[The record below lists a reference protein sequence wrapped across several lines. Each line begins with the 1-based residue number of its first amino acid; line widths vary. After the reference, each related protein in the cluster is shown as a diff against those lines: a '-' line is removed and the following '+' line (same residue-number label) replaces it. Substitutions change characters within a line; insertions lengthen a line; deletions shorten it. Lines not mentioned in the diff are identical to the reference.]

1 MGQVIGGIVAETQA
15 QAQKA
20 AQLVKVTYEDLPRI
34 ITIEVKCSLL
44 HGFYI
49 SDAKGGGFFFFFFF
63 FFCEREE
70 YAKGESRVRGGDIS
84 RCSPRSCLPVC
95 ARLTPS
101 SRLSGVHRPSVGLET
116 QKKMPPFLQAD
127 LRVYIASRLTVYF

>member
-34 ITIEVKCSLL
+34 LTIEVKCSLL

-49 SDAKGGGFFFFFFF
+49 SDAKGGFFFFFF

-70 YAKGESRVRGGDIS
+70 YAKGESRLRVGDIS
-84 RCSPRSCLPVC
+84 RRSPRLCLPVC
-95 ARLTPS
+95 ARPMPS
-101 SRLSGVHRPSVGLET
+101 SSLSGVHRASVGLET

-127 LRVYIASRLTVYF
+127 LRVSIASRLTVYF

>member
-20 AQLVKVTYEDLPRI
+20 AQLVSVTYEDLPRI

-49 SDAKGGGFFFFFFF
+49 SDAKGGFFFFFF

-70 YAKGESRVRGGDIS
+70 YAKGESRLRVGDIS
-84 RCSPRSCLPVC
+84 RRSPRLCLPVC
-95 ARLTPS
+95 ARPMPS
-101 SRLSGVHRPSVGLET
+101 SSLSGVHRASVGLET

-127 LRVYIASRLTVYF
+127 LRVSIASRLTVYF

>member
-1 MGQVIGGIVAETQA
+1 MTCAGQVIGGIVAETQA

-20 AQLVKVTYEDLPRI
+20 AQLVRVTYEDLPRI

-49 SDAKGGGFFFFFFF
+49 SDAKGGFFFFFF

-70 YAKGESRVRGGDIS
+70 YAKGESRLRVGDIS
-84 RCSPRSCLPVC
+84 RRSPRLCLPVC
-95 ARLTPS
+95 ARPMPS
-101 SRLSGVHRPSVGLET
+101 SSLSGVHRASVGLET

-127 LRVYIASRLTVYF
+127 

>member
-20 AQLVKVTYEDLPRI
+20 ANLVKVTYEDLPRI

-49 SDAKGGGFFFFFFF
+49 SDAKGGGFFFCFFLFF
-63 FFCEREE
+63 
-70 YAKGESRVRGGDIS
+70 AN
-84 RCSPRSCLPVC
+84 
-95 ARLTPS
+95 ARNVL
-101 SRLSGVHRPSVGLET
+101 
-116 QKKMPPFLQAD
+116 K
-127 LRVYIASRLTVYF
+127 ASHT

>member
-20 AQLVKVTYEDLPRI
+20 AQLVRVTYEDLPRI
-34 ITIEVKCSLL
+34 ITIEVKCLLL

-49 SDAKGGGFFFFFFF
+49 SDAKGGGFFFF

-84 RCSPRSCLPVC
+84 RRSPRSCLPVC
-95 ARLTPS
+95 ARPMPS
-101 SRLSGVHRPSVGLET
+101 SSLPGFRRASVGLET

-127 LRVYIASRLTVYF
+127 

>member
-63 FFCEREE
+63 FETEE
-70 YAKGESRVRGGDIS
+70 NTKSESRVRGGDIS
-84 RCSPRSCLPVC
+84 RRSPHSCLPVC
-95 ARLTPS
+95 ARLMPS
-101 SRLSGVHRPSVGLET
+101 SRLSGVFRASVGLET
-116 QKKMPPFLQAD
+116 QKKMQPFLQAD
-127 LRVYIASRLTVYF
+127 

>member
-34 ITIEVKCSLL
+34 ITIEVKSSLL

-63 FFCEREE
+63 LRTRGVCERRVTRERRGYFAPLPSFVSSCLRSP
-70 YAKGESRVRGGDIS
+70 YAFLELAWL
-84 RCSPRSCLPVC
+84 SPR
-95 ARLTPS
+95 
-101 SRLSGVHRPSVGLET
+101 
-116 QKKMPPFLQAD
+116 
-127 LRVYIASRLTVYF
+127 LRWPGNAEENATFPAG

>member
-20 AQLVKVTYEDLPRI
+20 AQLVRITYEDLPRI

-49 SDAKGGGFFFFFFF
+49 SDAKGGGFFFFFF
-63 FFCEREE
+63 CEREE

-84 RCSPRSCLPVC
+84 RRSPRSCLPVC
-95 ARLTPS
+95 ARPMPS
-101 SRLSGVHRPSVGLET
+101 PCLPGFRRTSVGLET

-127 LRVYIASRLTVYF
+127 

>member
-20 AQLVKVTYEDLPRI
+20 AQLVSVTYEDLPRI

-49 SDAKGGGFFFFFFF
+49 SDAKGGGFFFF
-63 FFCEREE
+63 CEREE
-70 YAKGESRVRGGDIS
+70 CAKGESHVRGGDIS
-84 RCSPRSCLPVC
+84 RRSPRSCLPVR
-95 ARLTPS
+95 ARPMPS
-101 SRLSGVHRPSVGLET
+101 SSLPGFRRASVGLET
-116 QKKMPPFLQAD
+116 QKKMPPRPAG
-127 LRVYIASRLTVYF
+127 

>member
-63 FFCEREE
+63 F
-70 YAKGESRVRGGDIS
+70 AN
-84 RCSPRSCLPVC
+84 
-95 ARLTPS
+95 ARNML
-101 SRLSGVHRPSVGLET
+101 
-116 QKKMPPFLQAD
+116 K
-127 LRVYIASRLTVYF
+127 ASHS

>member
-49 SDAKGGGFFFFFFF
+49 SDAKGGGFSFFF
-63 FFCEREE
+63 FFCKREE

-84 RCSPRSCLPVC
+84 RRSPRSCLPVC
-95 ARLTPS
+95 ARLMPS
-101 SRLSGVHRPSVGLET
+101 SRLSGVLRASVGLET
-116 QKKMPPFLQAD
+116 QKKMQPFLQAD
-127 LRVYIASRLTVYF
+127 

>member
-49 SDAKGGGFFFFFFF
+49 SDAKGGFFFF

-70 YAKGESRVRGGDIS
+70 YAKGESRLRVGDIS
-84 RCSPRSCLPVC
+84 RRSPRLCLPVC
-95 ARLTPS
+95 ARPMPS
-101 SRLSGVHRPSVGLET
+101 SSLSGVHRASVGLET

-127 LRVYIASRLTVYF
+127 LRVSIASRLTVYF

>member
-20 AQLVKVTYEDLPRI
+20 AQLVSVTYEDLPRI

-49 SDAKGGGFFFFFFF
+49 SDAKGGGFFFFFF
-63 FFCEREE
+63 CEREE

-84 RCSPRSCLPVC
+84 RRSPRSCLPVC
-95 ARLTPS
+95 ARLMPS
-101 SRLSGVHRPSVGLET
+101 SRLSGVHRASVGLET
-116 QKKMPPFLQAD
+116 QKKMPPFLQAVI
-127 LRVYIASRLTVYF
+127 RVSIASRLTVYF

>member
-49 SDAKGGGFFFFFFF
+49 SDAKGGGFSFFFFFF
-63 FFCEREE
+63 ANARNMLKASHAWEE
-70 YAKGESRVRGGDIS
+70 GIFRAAPLVRVSLYALA
-84 RCSPRSCLPVC
+84 SCLPRAC
-95 ARLTPS
+95 LAFTAPLLAWKRKRKC
-101 SRLSGVHRPSVGLET
+101 RLSC
-116 QKKMPPFLQAD
+116 
-127 LRVYIASRLTVYF
+127 RLI

>member
-20 AQLVKVTYEDLPRI
+20 AQLVSVTYEDLPRI

-44 HGFYI
+44 NGFYI

-63 FFCEREE
+63 FANARNMLKASHAERRGYFAPLPSFVSPCLRSPHAFPLLAWLSPHLRWPGNAEE
-70 YAKGESRVRGGDIS
+70 NAAFPAG
-84 RCSPRSCLPVC
+84 
-95 ARLTPS
+95 
-101 SRLSGVHRPSVGLET
+101 
-116 QKKMPPFLQAD
+116 
-127 LRVYIASRLTVYF
+127 

>member
-20 AQLVKVTYEDLPRI
+20 AQLVRVTYEDLPRI

-49 SDAKGGGFFFFFFF
+49 SDAKGGGFSFFF
-63 FFCEREE
+63 FFCKREE

-84 RCSPRSCLPVC
+84 RRSPRSCLPVC
-95 ARLTPS
+95 ARLMPS
-101 SRLSGVHRPSVGLET
+101 SRLSGVLRASVGLET
-116 QKKMPPFLQAD
+116 QKKMQPFLQAD
-127 LRVYIASRLTVYF
+127 

>member
-34 ITIEVKCSLL
+34 LTIEVKCSLL

-49 SDAKGGGFFFFFFF
+49 SDANGGFF

-70 YAKGESRVRGGDIS
+70 YAKGESRLRGGDIS
-84 RCSPRSCLPVC
+84 RRSPRSCLPVC
-95 ARLTPS
+95 ARPMPS
-101 SRLSGVHRPSVGLET
+101 SSLSGVHRASVGLET

-127 LRVYIASRLTVYF
+127 LRVSIASRLTVYF

>member
-20 AQLVKVTYEDLPRI
+20 AQLVSVTYEDLPRI

-49 SDAKGGGFFFFFFF
+49 SDAKGGGFFFCFCFF
-63 FFCEREE
+63 FFCERKE

-84 RCSPRSCLPVC
+84 RRSPRSCLPVC
-95 ARLTPS
+95 ARLMPS
-101 SRLSGVHRPSVGLET
+101 SRLSGVHCASVGLET

-127 LRVYIASRLTVYF
+127 

>member
-1 MGQVIGGIVAETQA
+1 MTCAGQVIGGIVAETQA

-49 SDAKGGGFFFFFFF
+49 SDAKGGGFF
-63 FFCEREE
+63 CEREE

-84 RCSPRSCLPVC
+84 RRSPRSCLPVC
-95 ARLTPS
+95 ARPMPS
-101 SRLSGVHRPSVGLET
+101 SSLPCLATFPAG
-116 QKKMPPFLQAD
+116 
-127 LRVYIASRLTVYF
+127 

>member
-20 AQLVKVTYEDLPRI
+20 AQLVRITYEDLPRI

-49 SDAKGGGFFFFFFF
+49 SDAKGGGFFFFFF
-63 FFCEREE
+63 CEREE

-84 RCSPRSCLPVC
+84 RRSPRSCLPVC
-95 ARLTPS
+95 ARPMPS
-101 SRLSGVHRPSVGLET
+101 SSLPGFRRASVDLET
-116 QKKMPPFLQAD
+116 QKKIPPFLQAD
-127 LRVYIASRLTVYF
+127 LRVSIASRLTVYF

>member
-20 AQLVKVTYEDLPRI
+20 AQLVRVTYEDLPRI

-49 SDAKGGGFFFFFFF
+49 SDAKGGGFSFFFF
-63 FFCEREE
+63 FFCKREE

-84 RCSPRSCLPVC
+84 RHSPRSCLPVC
-95 ARLTPS
+95 ARLMPS
-101 SRLSGVHRPSVGLET
+101 SRLSGVHRASVGLET

-127 LRVYIASRLTVYF
+127 LRVSIASRLTVYF

>member
-20 AQLVKVTYEDLPRI
+20 AQLVSVTYEDLPRI

-49 SDAKGGGFFFFFFF
+49 SDAKGGGFFFFFFLRTRGI
-63 FFCEREE
+63 CYRLVTRERRGYFAPLPSFVSPCLRSPHAFPLLAWLSPHLRWPGNAEE
-70 YAKGESRVRGGDIS
+70 NAAFPAG
-84 RCSPRSCLPVC
+84 
-95 ARLTPS
+95 
-101 SRLSGVHRPSVGLET
+101 
-116 QKKMPPFLQAD
+116 
-127 LRVYIASRLTVYF
+127 

>member
-49 SDAKGGGFFFFFFF
+49 SDAKGGGFFFSFF

-84 RCSPRSCLPVC
+84 RRSPRSCLPVC
-95 ARLTPS
+95 ARLMPS
-101 SRLSGVHRPSVGLET
+101 SRLSGVLRASVGLET
-116 QKKMPPFLQAD
+116 QKKMQPFLQAD
-127 LRVYIASRLTVYF
+127 